1 MGPCLFAKVIVKSIF
16 TKLLTLPNC
25 ALFVILIHFLD
36 SVMVGMWSTLASMDF
51 VLHGAYTFKTL
62 SIRSKTKNQGAA
74 TSCQLANALVFVS
87 PGNQVGV
94 GSPEEDLNQHPSDS
108 LSCMSEEH
116 GECGLVDALAVAI
129 SHVKMLE
136 PKRSRLW
143 GPTGP

>member
-1 MGPCLFAKVIVKSIF
+1 MVCIKACAIIDGAEGFTLSGRCGCQYLLWHPWILFY
-16 TKLLTLPNC
+16 TEL
-25 ALFVILIHFLD
+25 
-36 SVMVGMWSTLASMDF
+36 
-51 VLHGAYTFKTL
+51 TFKTL

-129 SHVKMLE
+129 SHVYVGAE
-136 PKRSRLW
+136 EE
-143 GPTGP
+143 

>member
-1 MGPCLFAKVIVKSIF
+1 LFY
-16 TKLLTLPNC
+16 TEL
-25 ALFVILIHFLD
+25 
-36 SVMVGMWSTLASMDF
+36 
-51 VLHGAYTFKTL
+51 TFKTL

-87 PGNQVGV
+87 PGNQVGI

-129 SHVKMLE
+129 SHVYVGAE
-136 PKRSRLW
+136 EE
-143 GPTGP
+143 